1 MEQTILTPTQQ
12 KAQKVIARDPIVKKQ
27 FYLTGG
33 TALSEYYLH
42 HRLSED
48 LDFFSEFEVDPL
60 WLTSFAKTIKSHIQA
75 TKVDIQQTF
84 NRNLIFFTV
93 GKELL
98 KTEFTCFPFTQVE
111 KPQQRNELAV
121 DSLIDIAVNKFFTIY
136 QQPASRHFI
145 DLYCI
150 LEIAPFHWE
159 DLSKLART
167 KFDVVID
174 PIQLG
179 SQLVTAKTVSQL
191 PNMIK
196 KIKEDVWRTFYLKKA
211 QELKNKI
218 ST

>member
-1 MEQTILTPTQQ
+1 MEQTILTTTQQ
-12 KAQKVIARDPIVKKQ
+12 KALLIIAANLIVKKQ

-48 LDFFSEFEVDPL
+48 LDFFSEQEVDKL

-75 TKVDIQQTF
+75 TKVDMQQTF
-84 NRNLIFFTV
+84 NRNLLFFTV

-98 KTEFTCFPFTQVE
+98 KTEFTYFPFEQIE
-111 KPQQRNELAV
+111 KPQRKNGLFI

-159 DLSKLART
+159 NLSKLARN
-167 KFDVVID
+167 KFDIVID

-179 SQLVTAKTVSQL
+179 SQLLMAKTIGLL

-196 KIKEDVWRTFYLKKA
+196 TIKEEAWRNFYLQKA
-211 QELKNKI
+211 KELKDKI
-218 ST
+218 SI